1 MDKIVTV
8 DGPAASGKT
17 ALCRRLSEKLSC
29 WSWLS
34 TGVFYRG
41 LAYMTIDL
49 NLTSQEDWLKC
60 ITADYWKVEKS
71 KSHTRFLYKGKD
83 LTSLIY
89 SMEIDQKASDIAK
102 NPEIRKALIPYQR
115 RQKEAHQGL
124 LAEGRDCGTAIF
136 PSAPLK
142 IYLTAEDQIRAER
155 RAKERNEQPDRVMGG
170 QRLRDKQDSERPFNP
185 LRKAQNAWVI
195 QTDQYSLDQIEN
207 MVSEKMR
214 VLFKENR

>member
-1 MDKIVTV
+1 MDKIITV
-8 DGPAASGKT
+8 DGPSASGKT
-17 ALCRRLSEKLSC
+17 ALCQRLSAKLSH

-41 LAYMTIDL
+41 LAYMAVYL
-49 NLTSQEDWLKC
+49 NLTNQKEWLEC
-60 ITADYWKVEKS
+60 IKSDYWKVEKS
-71 KSHTRFLYKGKD
+71 KSHTRFVYKGKD

-89 SMEIDQKASDIAK
+89 SMEIDQRASDIAK
-102 NPEIRKALIPYQR
+102 IPEIRKALIPYQR

-142 IYLTAEDQIRAER
+142 IYLTAEDQVRAER
-155 RAKERNEQPDRVMGG
+155 RAKERNAQMDRVKGD
-170 QRLRDKQDSERPFNP
+170 QQLRDKQDSERPFNP
-185 LRKAQNAWVI
+185 LRKAKNSWVI

-207 MVSEKMR
+207 MVFEKMSI
-214 VLFKENR
+214 LFKEGG